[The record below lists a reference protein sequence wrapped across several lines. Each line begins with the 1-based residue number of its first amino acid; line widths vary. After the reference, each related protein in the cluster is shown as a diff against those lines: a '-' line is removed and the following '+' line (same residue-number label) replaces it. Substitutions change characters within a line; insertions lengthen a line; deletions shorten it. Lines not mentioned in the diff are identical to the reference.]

1 MKSLLLFLFEAIS
14 NPINVGAAFPSSKKL
29 ANYIAKQVPLMDNG
43 LIIELGGG
51 TGVVTAALI
60 ERGIKRDNIRV
71 IERSPALA
79 KHLVNYF
86 PHVSIIQGDAC
97 ELTHLLDN
105 KEIPAKIIIS
115 CLPLRSLPKLTIQKL
130 GEQLENVLENDGIFI
145 QFTYSLYSKPLLPSN
160 KLQLIYT
167 KYIAWNLPP
176 ARVEVFK
183 FKK

>member
-1 MKSLLLFLFEAIS
+1 MKSLLLFLFEALS
-14 NPINVGAAFPSSKKL
+14 NPIKVGAAFPSSKKL
-29 ANYIAKQVPLMDNG
+29 ASYIAEQVPLMDDG

-60 ERGIKRDNIRV
+60 KRGLKKDNIYV
-71 IERSPALA
+71 IERSPSLA

-86 PHVSIIQGDAC
+86 PKVNIIQGDAC
-97 ELTHLLDN
+97 ELANLLNN
-105 KEIPAKIIIS
+105 KQMPTKIIIS
-115 CLPLRSLPKLTIQKL
+115 CLPLRSLPKSTIQKL

-167 KYIAWNLPP
+167 KHIAWNLPP
-176 ARVEVFK
+176 ARVEIFK